1 MNHSTGTG
9 SDLSRARLLNTSL
22 IVVWTFL
29 LFLRTQNSINR
40 FPSDPGYD
48 LILQARLEKG
58 IQTFSTSN
66 WPYFY
71 VIPRA
76 FIDFLVIAPM
86 RFEAVILGSLMNLVW
101 IGSAYVIFRTVL
113 SQTKNLMLS
122 VISGT
127 LLILSPVAMESSL
140 ISYGNVKWPLTVAL
154 ACVFCAPSLLRE
166 RFKSVLLAVFLIGMS
181 NPMVIFCVFPIVYWA
196 TRKEIGRKI
205 AIAIFSLIAVTTLLQ
220 ILASGGFSRAAQG
233 WSDDRIFS
241 LDGLGLFWLY
251 GQLAPLTI
259 SVATAVIILAKWKRG
274 EPTSSFS
281 LCLTVTSVC
290 ILVSSFYLGGIA
302 DRYFVAPLVLSSI
315 GFVVVLWTK
324 PLLGRLSINSVLL
337 AGFLVASLIP
347 AIKWFEAGWY
357 LTSGPKWST
366 EIEKAR
372 DFCLNGSAQKAT
384 LSLSPSGQVEVDCS
398 LILD

>member
-1 MNHSTGTG
+1 MI
-9 SDLSRARLLNTSL
+9 AA
-22 IVVWTFL
+22 WTFL

-58 IQTFSTSN
+58 VQTFSTSS

-76 FIDFLVIAPM
+76 FIDFLIIAPM

-181 NPMVIFCVFPIVYWA
+181 TPMVIFCVFPIVYWT

-259 SVATAVIILAKWKRG
+259 SVVTAVIILAKRKRG

-315 GFVVVLWTK
+315 GFVVILWTQ

-357 LTSGPKWST
+357 LTSGPTWST

-372 DFCLNGSAQKAT
+372 DFCLNGSRQKAT
-384 LSLSPSGQVEVDCS
+384 LSLSPSGEVEIDCS